1 MNSEKTEKWGRIP
14 GHEELFLVSNHADI
28 MALDYMGRGI
38 CKILE
43 LSCEKGRYIK
53 VTLRKK
59 DGGVATYWLHQL
71 VARVH
76 VPNPDNKPEVDH
88 IDGNRLNNDA
98 SNLRW
103 VTHEENVNNPNT
115 IEKRKVRYHREG
127 EFERRSAGQK
137 KRFERPE
144 EQEKLQ
150 KAREKRWQ
158 KKRKENPPTEKNRE
172 KPYLCA

>member
-1 MNSEKTEKWGRIP
+1 MLSDKTDNWGKIP
-14 GHEELFLVSNHADI
+14 GHEEFFLISNHAEI
-28 MALDYMGRGI
+28 MALDYMGRGE
-38 CKILE
+38 CKILK
-43 LSCEKGRYIK
+43 LSCNKGRYIK
-53 VTLRKK
+53 VTLKRK
-59 DGGVATYWLHQL
+59 GGKPITYWLHQL
-71 VARVH
+71 VALVH

-144 EQEKLQ
+144 EQEKLRQ
-150 KAREKRWQ
+150 ARA
-158 KKRKENPPTEKNRE
+158 KRKPRKRKDSPPEEK
-172 KPYLCA
+172 